1 MEERGKKEL
10 YGTEERE
17 IMSPCITYIAART
30 IELSHTDLPTSL
42 SRNLQHHICYSNI
55 RLLLNSDSQ
64 VPQMHAVMSGWSH
77 SF

>member
-10 YGTEERE
+10 YGPEERE
-17 IMSPCITYIAART
+17 IMSSCILQQGT

-55 RLLLNSDSQ
+55 RLLRNSDSQ
-64 VPQMHAVMSGWSH
+64 MPQMHAVMSGWSH